1 MAMIYWQPVE
11 AMETAI
17 VALSGNGGVTW
28 DEANSNQSA
37 IRYAGITNKS
47 LNNVRIL
54 NDAL

>member
-1 MAMIYWQPVE
+1 MPMIYRQPVE
-11 AMETAI
+11 AMETAN

-28 DEANSNQSA
+28 DEANSEQCA
-37 IRYAGITNKS
+37 IRCADITNKS